1 MDYEAT
7 RNHQDFLS
15 YFLWAKLA
23 PKPDEITHGSSVKLS
38 EFKPPQ
44 GKFAIF
50 FAYLHK
56 SVFLQVAAVY
66 ILTIPYPPDP
76 KGNAEYGKLLITQE
90 KMASSASIQKRH
102 SSLGGKDIVY
112 YLTEDLSSRPQ
123 QL

>member
-1 MDYEAT
+1 MDSLEISFA
-7 RNHQDFLS
+7 HII
-15 YFLWAKLA
+15 LA
-23 PKPDEITHGSSVKLS
+23 FQSSVKLS

-76 KGNAEYGKLLITQE
+76 KVGL
-90 KMASSASIQKRH
+90 
-102 SSLGGKDIVY
+102 
-112 YLTEDLSSRPQ
+112 
-123 QL
+123 